1 MILPYK
7 NGFLTAA
14 DRLGRALGGP
24 VSEITYI
31 WEEGRAAVTAAAG
44 DTAAGLEEGA
54 GTLRILDGGLYRY
67 LCFLPP
73 GCDPEDTQR
82 RWPLILFFHG
92 IGERGSDA
100 QDLLRRGLP
109 RCLAQGKRVDAIVLA
124 PQCPADSH
132 WVNDGRELEKLSAWI
147 PRMAEA
153 YPVDPD
159 RMYVTGLSMG
169 GRCCWKLLLAM
180 PKMFA
185 AAAIVCGRTNTYDF
199 GEIREL
205 PLWLFHGAGDDVI
218 PFENINLIMPPLLES
233 GRRHTRLTVY
243 PYLGHDVWTAAYGRA
258 DLYAW
263 LLAQSLEGR
272 RT

>member
-7 NGFLTAA
+7 DEFLTIA
-14 DRLGRALGGP
+14 DRLGRELGGP
-24 VSEITYI
+24 VSEIAYT
-31 WEEGRAAVTAAAG
+31 WEEGRAAVTASAG
-44 DTAAGLEEGA
+44 DTAAGLQKTA
-54 GTLRILDGGLYRY
+54 GTVRILDDGLYRY
-67 LCFLPP
+67 LCILPP
-73 GCDPEDTQR
+73 GYDPEDTR
-82 RWPLILFFHG
+82 RWPVIFFFHG

-109 RCLAQGKRVDAIVLA
+109 FYSAQGMGMDAIVLA

-132 WVNDGRELEKLSAWI
+132 WVNDDRELEKLSVWI
-147 PRMAEA
+147 PRTAEI
-153 YPVDPD
+153 YPIDPE

-180 PKMFA
+180 PKVFA

-199 GEIREL
+199 GEIRDV
-205 PLWLFHGAGDDVI
+205 PLWLFHGLGDDVI
-218 PFENINLIMPPLLES
+218 PFENINLIIPPLLKS
-233 GRRHTRLTVY
+233 GRRYTKLTVY

-263 LLAQSLEGR
+263 LLAQSLKGR
-272 RT
+272 RA